1 MIIIKT
7 NIYQYIIK
15 DGKTIGE
22 GIKKIPSYICNIPY
36 DKLNQLREKFWESK
50 KRNRRVWKAI
60 RECCE
65 SDANTA
71 VILLEAAEMACLNNN
86 LRQVIELSNP
96 DYIYKVP
103 NFCICDP
110 VFERDYDKIKEN
122 NKDIESVKLKI
133 NLYYLSKNKNIKL
146 HVTNKTHVIK
156 VKEAFAK
163 KMEIDLT
170 THKIRLLFRGQELLD
185 ENPLYYNNVE
195 DMSKIQV
202 MVNEI

>member
-1 MIIIKT
+1 M
-7 NIYQYIIK
+7 
-15 DGKTIGE
+15 
-22 GIKKIPSYICNIPY
+22 PY
-36 DKLNQLREKFWESK
+36 DKLNEMREKFWNSK
-50 KRNRRVWKAI
+50 KKNKRVWRAI

-71 VILLEAAEMACLNNN
+71 VILLEAAEMACVNND
-86 LRQVIELSNP
+86 LRQVIVLTNP
-96 DYIYKVP
+96 DHVYKVP
-103 NFCICDP
+103 NYCVCDP
-110 VFERDYDKIKEN
+110 VFERDYDKIKED
-122 NKDIESVKLKI
+122 NKDIESVKMKI
-133 NLYYLSKNKNIKL
+133 VLYYLAKNKNIKL
-146 HVTNKTHVIK
+146 HVNNKMKVKK

-163 KMEIDLT
+163 KMEIDLK

>member
-1 MIIIKT
+1 M
-7 NIYQYIIK
+7 
-15 DGKTIGE
+15 
-22 GIKKIPSYICNIPY
+22 
-36 DKLNQLREKFWESK
+36 REKFWNSK
-50 KRNRRVWKAI
+50 KKNKRVWRAI

-71 VILLEAAEMACLNNN
+71 VILLEAAEMACVNND
-86 LRQVIELSNP
+86 LRQVIVLTNP
-96 DYIYKVP
+96 DYVYKVP
-103 NFCICDP
+103 NYCVCDP
-110 VFERDYDKIKEN
+110 VFERDYDKIKEE
-122 NKDIESVKLKI
+122 NKDIESVKMKI
-133 NLYYLSKNKNIKL
+133 VLYYLAKNKNIKL
-146 HVTNKTHVIK
+146 HVNNKMKVKK

-163 KMEIDLT
+163 KMEIDLK